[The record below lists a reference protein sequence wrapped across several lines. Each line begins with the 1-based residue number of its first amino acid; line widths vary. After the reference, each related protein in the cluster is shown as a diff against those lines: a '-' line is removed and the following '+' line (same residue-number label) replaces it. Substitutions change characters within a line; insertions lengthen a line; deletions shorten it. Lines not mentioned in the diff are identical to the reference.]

1 MIYLFKLREIEWF
14 LRFYIFYWTLFESP
28 IVLGDGINV
37 VGVSNSVPMWPFS
50 KLPKTSSV
58 KWSASLYAP
67 IEFKLILFLF
77 IFGTY
82 QALLFKRMSYLLH
95 SSSLPLCYL
104 ILFLSFAVYK
114 TNFLQ
119 KTKTAHKQHL
129 PTLKFFGLCF
139 FLIHNE
145 FREIRAFRNPAKPSQ
160 LNSTRLFCAFS

>member
-1 MIYLFKLREIEWF
+1 MKRMYTLHESKACPMIYLFKLREIEWF

-37 VGVSNSVPMWPFS
+37 VGVLDSVSKWPFS

-58 KWSASLYAP
+58 KWSASLYGP
-67 IEFKLILFLF
+67 IEIKLILFLF

-95 SSSLPLCYL
+95 SSSLSPS
-104 ILFLSFAVYK
+104 ITSFSSYNFAANK

-119 KTKTAHKQHL
+119 KTKTTFANIEI
-129 PTLKFFGLCF
+129 FRIVF
-139 FLIHNE
+139 FLV
-145 FREIRAFRNPAKPSQ
+145 
-160 LNSTRLFCAFS
+160 FSHT